1 MIALDAQERQQTL
14 DRAVYAPR
22 VGVGALVHWSGF
34 LFGCVIPKRSPEANA
49 YRNPLPNWPV
59 RLTSD
64 GTQLFVCF
72 TVVTLRV

>member
-34 LFGCVIPKRSPEANA
+34 LFGCVIPKRSPEA
-49 YRNPLPNWPV
+49 YVYSNPPPN
-59 RLTSD
+59 
-64 GTQLFVCF
+64 
-72 TVVTLRV
+72 